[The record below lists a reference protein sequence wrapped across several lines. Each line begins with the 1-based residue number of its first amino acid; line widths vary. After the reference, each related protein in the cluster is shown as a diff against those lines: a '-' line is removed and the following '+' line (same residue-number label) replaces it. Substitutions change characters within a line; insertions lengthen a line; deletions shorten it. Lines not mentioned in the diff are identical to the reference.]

1 MGNHNDRFALRQ
13 LGKSRLYS
21 GFIVG
26 IRKSCGFI
34 QNNDGGIF
42 QHHAGNGNPL
52 LLAAGKV
59 DTLGAD
65 HRIHTIRQFF
75 KDIAALGIF

>member
-52 LLAAGKV
+52 LLAAGKI
-59 DTLGAD
+59 DTIGAD
-65 HRIHTIRQFF
+65 HRIHTIR
-75 KDIAALGIF
+75 